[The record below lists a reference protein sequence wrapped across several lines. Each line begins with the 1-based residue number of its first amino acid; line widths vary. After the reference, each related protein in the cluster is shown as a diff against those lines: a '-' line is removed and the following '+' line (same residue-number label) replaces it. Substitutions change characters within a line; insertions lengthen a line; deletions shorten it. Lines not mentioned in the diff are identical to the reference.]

1 MGQAYRGV
9 VGGRGAGTP
18 ARQKFKKMA
27 SCEEGRTRTNFVISS
42 FYLLTDDLAALS
54 ELLMDE
60 EEEVEEEEE
69 EIKKEE
75 VKDNNESDQ
84 LAAMRGEYFLFK
96 CHVTVT

>member
-1 MGQAYRGV
+1 MGQACRGV
-9 VGGRGAGTP
+9 VGGCGAGTP

-27 SCEEGRTRTNFVISS
+27 SCEEGRTNFVISS

-60 EEEVEEEEE
+60 EEEDEDEEE

-84 LAAMRGEYFLFK
+84 LAAMRGEYFFYLSA
-96 CHVTVT
+96 T

>member
-1 MGQAYRGV
+1 M
-9 VGGRGAGTP
+9 
-18 ARQKFKKMA
+18 
-27 SCEEGRTRTNFVISS
+27 
-42 FYLLTDDLAALS
+42 TDDLAALS

-60 EEEVEEEEE
+60 EEEEEEEE

>member
-1 MGQAYRGV
+1 MGQACRGV
-9 VGGRGAGTP
+9 VGGCGAGTP

-27 SCEEGRTRTNFVISS
+27 SCEEGRTNFVISS

-60 EEEVEEEEE
+60 EEEDEDE
-69 EIKKEE
+69 EE

-84 LAAMRGEYFLFK
+84 LAAMRGEYFFYLSA
-96 CHVTVT
+96 T